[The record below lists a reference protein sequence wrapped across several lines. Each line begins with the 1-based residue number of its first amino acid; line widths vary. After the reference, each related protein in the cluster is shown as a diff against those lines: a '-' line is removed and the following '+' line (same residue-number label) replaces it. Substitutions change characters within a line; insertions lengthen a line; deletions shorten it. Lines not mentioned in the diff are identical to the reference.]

1 MSEFYKE
8 LRVDNGLRK
17 IGVNDKAIIWKFPS
31 MTARFLIGL
40 QI

>member
-17 IGVNDKAIIWKFPS
+17 IGVNDQRRLSGNFH
-31 MTARFLIGL
+31 
-40 QI
+40 Q